1 MLVALRW
8 FLIGSHSY
16 ARGCVQVE
24 LPADV
29 AAMFCINLAGRRWSV
44 SLGMLLCG
52 LAMVASAAA
61 PGLVIMSVHQCPD
74 GHQANVVIMSGH
86 QLMSSSAAD
95 GWVQVATFLVGRL
108 FATYC
113 MAAGFQYTV
122 AKNLKLGD
130 IS

>member
-1 MLVALRW
+1 
-8 FLIGSHSY
+8 
-16 ARGCVQVE
+16 
-24 LPADV
+24 
-29 AAMFCINLAGRRWSV
+29 
-44 SLGMLLCG
+44 
-52 LAMVASAAA
+52 
-61 PGLVIMSVHQCPD
+61 
-74 GHQANVVIMSGH
+74 MSGH

-122 AKNLKLGD
+122 PDLSSVLYD

>member
-1 MLVALRW
+1 
-8 FLIGSHSY
+8 
-16 ARGCVQVE
+16 
-24 LPADV
+24 
-29 AAMFCINLAGRRWSV
+29 
-44 SLGMLLCG
+44 
-52 LAMVASAAA
+52 
-61 PGLVIMSVHQCPD
+61 
-74 GHQANVVIMSGH
+74 MSGH

>member
-1 MLVALRW
+1 M
-8 FLIGSHSY
+8 
-16 ARGCVQVE
+16 QVE

-61 PGLVIMSVHQCPD
+61 PGPVIMSVHQCPD